1 MEEMSNKKGIKFH
14 NNTEAKWWQK
24 SFLISHFCCCSVA
37 NSSDSETPWTIAC
50 QALLTTLNLIGL
62 NFPIKARDWQDWFKN
77 MIKVYTDYSDSIY
90 TQNYSFKMK
99 RQKKIFHENRN
110 SVSVAILIS
119 EKIGIRSKTV
129 TRDKDGHCMLKK
141 GSIHQE
147 DKTIT
152 KHMLT
157 YTHCCCC

>member
-1 MEEMSNKKGIKFH
+1 M
-14 NNTEAKWWQK
+14 W
-24 SFLISHFCCCSVA
+24 L
-37 NSSDSETPWTIAC
+37 P
-50 QALLTTLNLIGL
+50 
-62 NFPIKARDWQDWFKN
+62 
-77 MIKVYTDYSDSIY
+77 
-90 TQNYSFKMK
+90 
-99 RQKKIFHENRN
+99 
-110 SVSVAILIS
+110 

-157 YTHCCCC
+157 YTHYYIQNR